1 MERISSGCGRREFS
15 CKRVESDR
23 TFKHWKIEVE
33 PLSTPA

>member
-15 CKRVESDR
+15 CKRLKADR
-23 TFKHWKIEVE
+23 AFKHWKIEVE